1 MILKAKAEGPTASN
15 KPDSWGSY
23 PLYHVHRMAPAICT
37 CMHWMIRRLHD
48 YIGKDKTIQVLVHL
62 PSNLGSWGLSSQLQ
76 RLWMAGWCDALY
88 GFQRASLHSS
98 IGLTPP
104 WAGFER
110 IFLVGLCC
118 WPCEVFFQF
127 VLLSALYF
135 SVLFWSALIHAI
147 RLVLIVVLFFS
158 SLTCFW
164 TEK

>member
-1 MILKAKAEGPTASN
+1 MFLFSKSIGNSMILKAKAEGPMASTP
-15 KPDSWGSY
+15 PDSWCSY

-48 YIGKDKTIQVLVHL
+48 YMGKDMTI
-62 PSNLGSWGLSSQLQ
+62 
-76 RLWMAGWCDALY
+76 
-88 GFQRASLHSS
+88 
-98 IGLTPP
+98 PP